1 MPIPYFAIQSGCIHP
16 HPHNIHIHISSSRA
30 CSLGFGFKASKASF
44 SSMTRVG
51 TAISFSAFGK
61 PPGLIVNMVPERP
74 GYQTWGFLAPKSC
87 HVRLS
92 ARIFIRT
99 WSSGMVNGAM
109 MYDVQLYQYM
119 SACIHGLSQSPEY
132 AGEMQ
137 KRYAAWGL
145 KWNVRQ
151 LGFCS
156 WTEANPRLKR
166 ILVDLPM
173 LHLEAHMYIYIY
185 MNVNANTTKMRF
197 QRMRSMHICIYI
209 KSLLV
214 EATQI
219 CQAVPQPVGFRSAEF
234 VWFVSQ
240 ELPKIPG
247 FHIILFPAFWACSKQ
262 TNRHHY
268 KNLTICFWHT

>member
-1 MPIPYFAIQSGCIHP
+1 MSG
-16 HPHNIHIHISSSRA
+16 NWDS
-30 CSLGFGFKASKASF
+30 
-44 SSMTRVG
+44 V
-51 TAISFSAFGK
+51 
-61 PPGLIVNMVPERP
+61 VE
-74 GYQTWGFLAPKSC
+74 
-87 HVRLS
+87 
-92 ARIFIRT
+92 
-99 WSSGMVNGAM
+99 
-109 MYDVQLYQYM
+109 
-119 SACIHGLSQSPEY
+119 
-132 AGEMQ
+132 
-137 KRYAAWGL
+137 
-145 KWNVRQ
+145 
-151 LGFCS
+151 
-156 WTEANPRLKR
+156 LKR
-166 ILVDLPM
+166 THVLNASWWICQCYTWK
-173 LHLEAHMYIYIY
+173 HICIYIY

-268 KNLTICFWHT
+268 KNLTICF

>member
-185 MNVNANTTKMRF
+185 ECERKHNKNAVSTHEIYAHL
-197 QRMRSMHICIYI
+197 HIHQVPPGRGHSNMPSGSATCRVPFSWIRVVCVPRASKNSWFPYYI
-209 KSLLV
+209 
-214 EATQI
+214 
-219 CQAVPQPVGFRSAEF
+219 
-234 VWFVSQ
+234 VSSFLGLQ
-240 ELPKIPG
+240 
-247 FHIILFPAFWACSKQ
+247 
-262 TNRHHY
+262 
-268 KNLTICFWHT
+268 